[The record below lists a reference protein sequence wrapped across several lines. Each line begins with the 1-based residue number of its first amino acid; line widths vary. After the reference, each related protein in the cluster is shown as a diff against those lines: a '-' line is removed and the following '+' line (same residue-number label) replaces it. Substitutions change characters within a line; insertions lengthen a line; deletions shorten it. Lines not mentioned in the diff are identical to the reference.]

1 MELIRQCH
9 AERIPAVPLAEHGQ
23 TPERR
28 LGARFAPPI
37 SIGARKESPSAVSR
51 LKAGA
56 PGGRHAWPG
65 PLVIL
70 ALSRWMVS
78 AVLADGSGLPMAV
91 QAPGES
97 NATPSAVE
105 QFKRFISSPPVIK
118 NLVFQQKVPMD
129 GGARPLDG
137 SFAFS
142 TRFEYFQA
150 KWQTNGYL
158 FRQLGSPLDATNFT
172 VFGELASWSGHRHA
186 LVESGVHLTT
196 WDDRDP
202 SVWGQNR
209 SVFYTS
215 RFMLHPLREVMN
227 LGIMYAGIGTVRWDG
242 NRFRAECEV
251 DHQHLLI
258 TGALVPVEQG
268 PPRALK
274 IRYAF
279 PHQTN
284 DYVVRFGYED
294 VLHPTFLPTV
304 ITNFWIDAKGDGPGQ
319 EVELDEWRVLKE
331 EIGGPAL
338 DESAFGSGSYL
349 EGREWQT
356 RVFTNGSMY
365 DLQTNGALRL
375 VYGLPYAGQFASAA
389 PRGLQHGFYACWAG
403 LNLTIFALMVG
414 AKETKTAANNE
425 RNSTVCDSSSNPKRP
440 C

>member
-56 PGGRHAWPG
+56 PGGRHAWTG

-78 AVLADGSGLPMAV
+78 AVLAGGSGLPTAV

-227 LGIMYAGIGTVRWDG
+227 LGIMYSGIGGVRWMG
-242 NRFRAECEV
+242 NRVHTKQEAEHER
-251 DHQHLLI
+251 LFI
-258 TGALVPVEQG
+258 TVQSVPPQNG
-268 PPRALK
+268 PARSLK
-274 IRYAF
+274 VRHMF
-279 PHQTN
+279 PH
-284 DYVVRFGYED
+284 RK
-294 VLHPTFLPTV
+294 VLSYTRNCGLVKHGACSVPDMTGHLATCLAETFESTP
-304 ITNFWIDAKGDGPGQ
+304 FMHGDHR
-319 EVELDEWRVLKE
+319 LSRV
-331 EIGGPAL
+331 
-338 DESAFGSGSYL
+338 Y
-349 EGREWQT
+349 
-356 RVFTNGSMY
+356 TNGVIY
-365 DLQTNGALRL
+365 ELGNNGTLHLIDGLRSGPL
-375 VYGLPYAGQFASAA
+375 APLHNARGVRTISYG
-389 PRGLQHGFYACWAG
+389 CWASV
-403 LNLTIFALMVG
+403 NLTIFTLMVG
-414 AKETKTAANNE
+414 VNE
-425 RNSTVCDSSSNPKRP
+425 ENGKQRQNK
-440 C
+440 